1 MYILKNAIT
10 SITRNKSRNL
20 LIGIIIL
27 VISCATTVTLAINN
41 SSNNLIESYSSKY
54 DTEATLSIN
63 RENMMGNFDP
73 SNKDESK
80 EEMQN
85 SFAAA
90 SNVSI
95 SDIENFA
102 DSEYVKDYYY
112 TLSVGVN
119 SSDIEQ
125 VSMSSGEN
133 EANDGRGGRPGE
145 GFNMDNATSGDFS
158 LKGYS
163 SLESMNE
170 FIEGTYTI
178 TEGSVSEN
186 FDSYDCIINSELA
199 TMNDISIGDTITV
212 VDSQNESYS
221 YTLTVTGIY
230 EDNED
235 NTDNRMSMFS
245 NSANTIITN
254 ANVIIEMMENNSELS
269 VTTTPTF
276 ILTSSDV
283 VDAFEEE
290 LREKGLDDNL
300 TVQTNLEQIESAVN
314 TITNV
319 KTFAVTFL
327 VITLIIGTIILFII
341 NAVNIRERKYEIGVL
356 RTIGMKKSKVSLQ
369 FISELAIVSVV
380 FLLLGAGIGALIS
393 VPVSNSLLENEIIAS
408 QTQTNKIEG
417 NFGFENSDKPNNI
430 KNDNSFKGVPVVQAY
445 DSINAVVDIKVLL
458 ELLGIGL
465 LITLISSLS
474 AMISIQKFSPLTILK
489 ERT

>member
-10 SITRNKSRNL
+10 SITRNKGRNL

-41 SSNNLIESYSSKY
+41 SSNSLIESYISQY

-63 RENMMGNFDP
+63 RENMMENFDP
-73 SNKDESK
+73 SKIDESK

-85 SFAAA
+85 NFAMA
-90 SNVSI
+90 SNVSV
-95 SDIENFA
+95 SDIETYA
-102 DSEYVKDYYY
+102 DSKYVKNYYY

-119 SSDIEQ
+119 SNDIEQ
-125 VSMSSGEN
+125 VSMNNENTEFTDNRGE
-133 EANDGRGGRPGE
+133 RPG
-145 GFNMDNATSGDFS
+145 GDFNMNNATSGDFT

-178 TEGSVSEN
+178 TEGSVSDN

-199 TMNDISIGDTITV
+199 TINDISVGDTITI
-212 VDSQNESYS
+212 VDPQNEDYT

-230 EDNED
+230 EDNE
-235 NTDNRMSMFS
+235 NNNDNRMEMFS

-254 ANVIIEMMENNSELS
+254 TNVINEMSTNDSELS

-276 ILTSSDV
+276 ILASSDV

-300 TVQTNLEQIESAVN
+300 AVQTNLEQVESAVS
-314 TITNV
+314 TISNV

-327 VITLIIGTIILFII
+327 VITLIIGTVVLFII

-369 FISELAIVSVV
+369 FISELAIVAVV

-393 VPVSNSLLENEIIAS
+393 VPVSNSLLQNEITSS
-408 QTQTNKIEG
+408 QTQTNKIEN
-417 NFGFENSDKPNNI
+417 NFGFNNNKPDDMPSN
-430 KNDNSFKGVPVVQAY
+430 NSFKGVPVCA
-445 DSINAVVDIKVLL
+445 
-458 ELLGIGL
+458 
-465 LITLISSLS
+465 SL
-474 AMISIQKFSPLTILK
+474 
-489 ERT
+489 